1 MPRPC
6 HCQWLLQ
13 FMMEV
18 GTLRRPRHRR
28 GRQQQQHRRR
38 PRDRHSRALCCL
50 LIVDRDRPR
59 PRPRK
64 REMSSVLYSV
74 LFVTEKF
81 FLCFFPLSKLELA
94 LRLRPRPSLGSKSF
108 DFLRVRDRGICG
120 RKLSPSLIASFQSTF
135 HPASL
140 FSSWH
145 RVTPITEPFEH
156 HSITSSAALRSSDF
170 RFLFPFPFPLVYLE
184 LLLSRVQAQA
194 RRRGLL
200 PVSKSNSIDRLQS
213 AEAADPVWKRF
224 EFDSIERL
232 K

>member
-59 PRPRK
+59 PRPRPRK

-94 LRLRPRPSLGSKSF
+94 LRLPPS
-108 DFLRVRDRGICG
+108 
-120 RKLSPSLIASFQSTF
+120 ASV
-135 HPASL
+135 P
-140 FSSWH
+140 W
-145 RVTPITEPFEH
+145 
-156 HSITSSAALRSSDF
+156 
-170 RFLFPFPFPLVYLE
+170 
-184 LLLSRVQAQA
+184 
-194 RRRGLL
+194 
-200 PVSKSNSIDRLQS
+200 
-213 AEAADPVWKRF
+213 
-224 EFDSIERL
+224 
-232 K
+232 